1 MVVPLGP
8 AGGGA
13 GGEKYHL
20 PQPRAWEA
28 TTQFV
33 ETEIYEETETEYY
46 LDDSTLRSG
55 NYIVMPE
62 TGEKFAVSRTGTLQ
76 GVYNI
81 NKGYADF
88 KQISILYDND
98 EYSVVKSNTNYGL
111 NVYDYIV
118 LNADMVK
125 DNEFIYE

>member
-1 MVVPLGP
+1 MIL
-8 AGGGA
+8 
-13 GGEKYHL
+13 Y
-20 PQPRAWEA
+20 
-28 TTQFV
+28 T
-33 ETEIYEETETEYY
+33 
-46 LDDSTLRSG
+46 
-55 NYIVMPE
+55 PE
-62 TGEKFAVSRTGTLQ
+62 TGEKYAVSKTGSLQ

-88 KQISILYDND
+88 KQISVLYENE

>member
-1 MVVPLGP
+1 M
-8 AGGGA
+8 
-13 GGEKYHL
+13 
-20 PQPRAWEA
+20 
-28 TTQFV
+28 